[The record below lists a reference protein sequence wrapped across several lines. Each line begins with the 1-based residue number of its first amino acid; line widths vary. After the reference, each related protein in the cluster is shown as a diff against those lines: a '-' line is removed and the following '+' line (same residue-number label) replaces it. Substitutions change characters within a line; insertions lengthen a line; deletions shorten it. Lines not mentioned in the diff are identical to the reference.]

1 MLKQILFTCLL
12 FLGAV
17 VNQSAHAQKNLSIS
31 GNIKDAKNGEELIG
45 ASIAVPALKTG
56 VTTNAYGFYSL
67 SLPPGTYKVEI
78 SYVGYETQIKEITLN
93 QNLKLNIELKESKKE
108 LKELNQLVKA
118 LLTVTD
124 EGGTVNADSLV
135 IKMLKVKI
143 NKK

>member
-1 MLKQILFTCLL
+1 MKLL
-12 FLGAV
+12 NLNNMNPE
-17 VNQSAHAQKNLSIS
+17 VNQEIQ
-31 GNIKDAKNGEELIG
+31 EL
-45 ASIAVPALKTG
+45 
-56 VTTNAYGFYSL
+56 
-67 SLPPGTYKVEI
+67 
-78 SYVGYETQIKEITLN
+78 
-93 QNLKLNIELKESKKE
+93 KKE

>member
-1 MLKQILFTCLL
+1 VYQLNSNIIELL
-12 FLGAV
+12 VCQLATYNPE
-17 VNQSAHAQKNLSIS
+17 VNQEIQ
-31 GNIKDAKNGEELIG
+31 EL
-45 ASIAVPALKTG
+45 
-56 VTTNAYGFYSL
+56 
-67 SLPPGTYKVEI
+67 
-78 SYVGYETQIKEITLN
+78 
-93 QNLKLNIELKESKKE
+93 KKE